1 MSITIYV
8 LLPLRSAA
16 KSQLPTLHFHQWI
29 SLASFFLLGK
39 KKLVNEVIRHFGIV
53 GEANIQYA
61 LDPYSKRPF
70 PALSLGVFRGVH
82 LP

>member
-1 MSITIYV
+1 MDFFGLI
-8 LLPLRSAA
+8 
-16 KSQLPTLHFHQWI
+16 
-29 SLASFFLLGK
+29 FFLLGK

-70 PALSLGVFRGVH
+70 PALSLGVCFGCSPPLDAVLGDRGGRRFSQATAS
-82 LP
+82 